1 MVNIPAF
8 QLWAVYATEQT
19 NTPPLNLNVVVGK
32 ALKNQ
37 TPIIMAD
44 MNSVEF
50 MPYWNVPPSI
60 LKKEILPKLANNP
73 GYLSGQNMEVVSL
86 KNGGMRVRQ
95 RPGGKNAL
103 GRIKFIFPNSEGVY
117 LHDTPSK
124 ALFGRERRDF
134 SHGCVRVQNPSA
146 LANFVLKNQEGWT
159 QERIASTLSNSTHHQ
174 ISLKTTIP
182 VLFFYTTAFYE
193 QNDKLT
199 FYSDIYGHDATL
211 LAALAKVSDVPDSA
225 LIVTEPLHTPTLEPD
240 DSLLS
245 SAQPPTH
252 EPLIP

>member
-1 MVNIPAF
+1 
-8 QLWAVYATEQT
+8 
-19 NTPPLNLNVVVGK
+19 
-32 ALKNQ
+32 
-37 TPIIMAD
+37 MAE

-60 LKKEILPKLANNP
+60 WKKEIQPKLARNP

-86 KNGGMRVRQ
+86 KGGGMRVRQ

-124 ALFGRERRDF
+124 ALFGRPRRDF
-134 SHGCVRVQNPSA
+134 SHGCVRVQNPSL
-146 LANFVLKNQEGWT
+146 LAQFVLKNQEGWT
-159 QERIASTLSNSTHHQ
+159 QSRIDATLKNSTHHQ
-174 ISLKTTIP
+174 VGLKTKIP

-193 QNDKLT
+193 SNDKLT

-211 LAALAKVSDVPDSA
+211 LTALAKVGDVSDAS
-225 LIVTEPLHTPTLEPD
+225 LIVTEPLNIPILEPD

-245 SAQPPTH
+245 SVPSLVP

>member
-1 MVNIPAF
+1 
-8 QLWAVYATEQT
+8 
-19 NTPPLNLNVVVGK
+19 
-32 ALKNQ
+32 
-37 TPIIMAD
+37 
-44 MNSVEF
+44 
-50 MPYWNVPPSI
+50 
-60 LKKEILPKLANNP
+60 
-73 GYLSGQNMEVVSL
+73 
-86 KNGGMRVRQ
+86 MRVRQ